1 MSKLKA
7 GVAIKDISP
16 EAGIRLCGY
25 PRFDRKNTGIHDPLY
40 ASCLFLDDG
49 KTKIAMINCDLVF
62 FEKPFVEEVRDGIS
76 KVTDI
81 PKSNIMLSASH
92 THSGPFTRT
101 RTSDIEKSIG
111 WYIYSYPGYLKL
123 LKKKLINCA
132 SEAYS
137 NDRYAKIGFGKG
149 TAGKEKGIGGNRN
162 DLNGLVDSAVDVIG
176 VQDMSGNW
184 SAIWV
189 KYSLHPTILHA
200 DNFLVSADYPGYIR
214 EYLTKNKPSAVMLFA
229 QGATG
234 DQSSRYFRKG
244 QTFEEAKR
252 YGYTIGSEAEKVL
265 DSLTLSDSVTLD
277 IKSTELIPELKDIPY
292 ISEAED
298 KINKYDKELEML
310 KKYGAPYTEI
320 QTCHLDKL
328 GAEFN
333 LMYARFKEDKGNYP
347 LVELELPFEIQVI
360 RIGSCCIVGIPSE
373 IYVKY
378 TLEIE
383 KKSPF
388 KNTFV
393 TTVTNG
399 IGLGY
404 IVTKEAAEKRI
415 FEAGVGLT
423 KLGTGDRIVKV
434 SLEVIN
440 DLYK

>member
-7 GVAIKDISP
+7 GVAIRDISP
-16 EAGIRLCGY
+16 ETGIRLCGY
-25 PRFDRKNTGIHDPLY
+25 PRFDRKNAGIHDPLY
-40 ASCLFLDDG
+40 ANCLFLDDD
-49 KTKIAMINCDLVF
+49 KTKIAMINCDLVY
-62 FEKPFVEEVRDGIS
+62 FEKPFVEEVRNEIS
-76 KVTDI
+76 KVTNI

-101 RTSDIEKSIG
+101 WVSDIEKSVG
-111 WYIYSYPGYLKL
+111 WYIYFYPDYLKL
-123 LKKKLINCA
+123 LKGKLIDCA
-132 SEAYS
+132 LEAHSKS
-137 NDRYAKIGFGKG
+137 NYAKIGFGKG

-162 DLNGLVDSAVDVIG
+162 DIDGMADPVVDVIG
-176 VQDMSGNW
+176 VQDVSGNW
-184 SAIWV
+184 LAIWV

-200 DNFLVSADYPGYIR
+200 DNLLVSADYPGYIR
-214 EYLTKNKPSAVMLFA
+214 EYLTRTKPGAIMLFA

-252 YGYTIGSEAEKVL
+252 FGYTIGSEAERIL
-265 DSLTLSDSVTLD
+265 DSMTLSDSIILGS
-277 IKSTELIPELKDIPY
+277 KSVEIIPELKDIPS
-292 ISEAED
+292 ISKAEAE
-298 KINKYDKELEML
+298 INKYNKKLEML
-310 KKYGAPYTEI
+310 KKSGASYTEI
-320 QTCHLDKL
+320 QTCSLDKL

-333 LMYARFKEDKGNYP
+333 LMYAKFGEDKGKYP
-347 LVELELPFEIQVI
+347 PVKLELPFEIQVI
-360 RIGSCCIVGIPSE
+360 KIGSCCIVGIPGE

-378 TLEIE
+378 ILGIE
-383 KKSPF
+383 EKSSCE
-388 KNTFV
+388 NTFV

-423 KLGTGDRIVKV
+423 KQGTGDRIVRS